1 MNYREI
7 GPKEYQA
14 EYQAKDPSDY
24 VLLDVRRPNEYEA
37 GHIEGAILM
46 NIEDPDFPQKVAQ
59 LDKDKT
65 YYINCRSGARSGR
78 ACQYMASQGFADTIN
93 LKGGILAWQDANLP
107 VKQGSEQ

>member
-14 EYQAKDPSDY
+14 EYQDNDHA
-24 VLLDVRRPNEYEA
+24 VLLDVRTPEEYAEA
-37 GHIEGAILM
+37 HIEGAQLI
-46 NIEDPDFPQKVAQ
+46 NINDPRFVEEIAK

-78 ACQYMASQGFADTIN
+78 ACQYMASQGFGDTIN
-93 LKGGILAWQDANLP
+93 LAGGIIAWRENGLP
-107 VKQGSEQ
+107 VKKGMEA